1 MGRAMGSGCSRFL
14 TLTYGLRFVAKCAL
28 VETRRFVAAIQTLR
42 QRTFTMQSDGLTV
55 GLIGSMGL
63 LILATGCASRTVTG
77 VSEKSVRE
85 ERIVEPLARLP
96 LAPAPDAAATA
107 GSPNSEEEQNG
118 NVPSLFL
125 FDIPFN
131 FDQHALRF
139 DAAAKIE
146 VNATRL
152 KEQGEEP
159 TDLLLEGRCDEIGTT
174 EYNLV
179 LGDRR
184 AQAVK
189 RYLIELGIPPTEI
202 ETVSYGKDKPV
213 CFEHRPECWAKNR
226 TVHFVVK

>member
-1 MGRAMGSGCSRFL
+1 
-14 TLTYGLRFVAKCAL
+14 
-28 VETRRFVAAIQTLR
+28 
-42 QRTFTMQSDGLTV
+42 MQGDGLTI

-63 LILATGCASRTVTG
+63 LLLATGCASRTVTG
-77 VSEKSVRE
+77 IAKKSIEE
-85 ERIVEPLARLP
+85 ERVVEPLARLP
-96 LAPAPDAAATA
+96 LATASDAATSL
-107 GSPNSEEEQNG
+107 GPPDTNEQQIG

-131 FDQHALRF
+131 FDQYALRF

-146 VNATRL
+146 VNAMRL
-152 KEQGEEP
+152 KEQGEESK
-159 TDLLLEGRCDEIGTT
+159 DLLLEGRCDEIGTT

-189 RYLIELGIPPTEI
+189 RYLIDLGIPATEI
-202 ETVSYGKDKPV
+202 ATISYGKDKPV
-213 CFEHRPECWAKNR
+213 CLDHTADCWAKNR

>member
-1 MGRAMGSGCSRFL
+1 MRG
-14 TLTYGLRFVAKCAL
+14 
-28 VETRRFVAAIQTLR
+28 
-42 QRTFTMQSDGLTV
+42 DGLKI

-77 VSEKSVRE
+77 IADKSVQE
-85 ERIVEPLARLP
+85 ERVVEPLARLP
-96 LAPAPDAAATA
+96 LATARDAATSS
-107 GSPNSEEEQNG
+107 GSSDAENQQLG

-131 FDQHALRF
+131 FDQYALRF

-146 VNATRL
+146 VNAMRL
-152 KEQGEEP
+152 KEQEEEP
-159 TDLLLEGRCDEIGTT
+159 KDLLLEGRCDEFGTV

-179 LGDRR
+179 LGERR

-189 RYLIELGIPPTEI
+189 RYLIDLGIPETEI
-202 ETVSYGKDKPV
+202 ATVSYGKDKPV
-213 CFEHRPECWAKNR
+213 CLDHTSECWAKNR